1 MQFILNKNIYRL
13 QRKPFGYLPA
23 RVIPRG
29 LQFESNIFCI
39 YETPTG
45 CFNNKIKINRLNNR
59 HVCSCVFV
67 CFSCEAFLWHTGT
80 VLWLELD
87 VSDICYNWSMKW
99 FYFQKLKFWNNNR
112 RFFRFQETDDLA
124 RKSNL
129 TFLCKLLVPPAHHP
143 LFNLVNILR
152 LIRKCIKK
160 FYVIAVKHFTE

>member
-13 QRKPFGYLPA
+13 QRKPFEFL
-23 RVIPRG
+23 RG
-29 LQFESNIFCI
+29 LFRAGYSSNRI
-39 YETPTG
+39 YFVFT
-45 CFNNKIKINRLNNR
+45 R
-59 HVCSCVFV
+59 HLPDVSTTKSKSTDWTTDMFV

-112 RFFRFQETDDLA
+112 RFFRFQETDDLT